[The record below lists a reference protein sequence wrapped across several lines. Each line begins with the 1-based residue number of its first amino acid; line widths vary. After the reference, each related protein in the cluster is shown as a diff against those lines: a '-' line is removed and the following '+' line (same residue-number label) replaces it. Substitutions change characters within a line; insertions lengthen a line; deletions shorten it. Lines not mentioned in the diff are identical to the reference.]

1 MRIISSFTWKSVL
14 LQLINKE
21 FYLMYAAITA
31 VPYLNIRW
39 QQLESISTS
48 CPHSQQLNHT
58 SSLQV
63 VEIIKCY
70 CHRICHNQGS
80 VVAHHQNI
88 SDRKEKPLTQVE
100 VQIGLDCK
108 SYWSSKFCSVGGKN
122 FLPKIYKKG

>member
-1 MRIISSFTWKSVL
+1 
-14 LQLINKE
+14 
-21 FYLMYAAITA
+21 MYAAITA
-31 VPYLNIRW
+31 VLYLNIRW

-88 SDRKEKPLTQVE
+88 SDRKEKLLIQVE

-108 SYWSSKFCSVGGKN
+108 SYWSSKFCSVGGKKQQGVN
-122 FLPKIYKKG
+122 LFIRMSYRLRFPVKPMSFKSSFCLL